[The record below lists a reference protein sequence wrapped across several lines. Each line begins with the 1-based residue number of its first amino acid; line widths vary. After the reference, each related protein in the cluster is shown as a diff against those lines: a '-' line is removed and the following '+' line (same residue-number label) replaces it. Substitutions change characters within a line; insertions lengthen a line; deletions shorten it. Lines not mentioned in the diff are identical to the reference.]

1 MESRGKSIV
10 LAILLGGTRSN
21 DLAAGATSERMGAKE
36 FTMLLINQH
45 AADMCDVVR
54 AEQEDLRVSLHRLPC
69 GAEVFDFGV
78 ASLGGIVAGEWLAEI
93 CMAGKADIHVL
104 SGERAI
110 WPGPWVQVTSDDPV
124 VACMASQYA
133 GWPVKVGEYFAMG
146 SGPMRT
152 KRGREPVLQT
162 LGFKDTSSSAVG
174 VLEAD
179 QLPSD
184 DVAKAIAEEC
194 GVAPEHL
201 RLLVAPTR
209 SLAGVVQV
217 VARSVETALHKLFEL
232 GFPLTAVKSAH
243 GIAPLPPPAK
253 DFVKGIGRTND
264 AILYGGLVTLY
275 VDIEDEKIKEV
286 GSRVPSQSSRDFGAP
301 FAEIFKKYNFDFY
314 QVDAGLFS
322 PAEVCF
328 SNLRTGHSFRYG
340 GPRADLIA
348 KSFT

>member
-1 MESRGKSIV
+1 M
-10 LAILLGGTRSN
+10 
-21 DLAAGATSERMGAKE
+21 
-36 FTMLLINQH
+36 FLINQT
-45 AADMCDVVR
+45 AASMCDVVR
-54 AEQEDLRVSLHRLPC
+54 TELEDLRVAVHTLPC

-78 ASLGGIVAGEWLAEI
+78 KQLGGLVAGEWLAEI
-93 CMAGKADIHVL
+93 CLAGKADVNVL
-104 SGERAI
+104 SGDRNI
-110 WPGPWVQVTSDDPV
+110 WAGPWVQVTSDEPV
-124 VACMASQYA
+124 IACMAAQYA

-146 SGPMRT
+146 SGPMRS
-152 KRGREPVLQT
+152 KRGREHVLQS
-162 LGFKDTSSSAVG
+162 LAIQDSSPFAVG

-179 QLPSD
+179 VLPTNE
-184 DVAKAIAEEC
+184 VAEAIAKEC
-194 GVAPEHL
+194 QVEPQHL

-232 GFPLTAVKSAH
+232 GFPLQAVKSAH

-275 VDIEDEKIKEV
+275 VDADDALIKEI
-286 GSRVPSQSSRDFGAP
+286 GPKVPSQSSRDFGSP

-322 PAEVCF
+322 PAEIVF
-328 SNLRTGHSFRYG
+328 SNLQSGHTYRYG
-340 GPRADLIA
+340 APRPDLIA

>member
-1 MESRGKSIV
+1 MEFV
-10 LAILLGGTRSN
+10 MFLLN
-21 DLAAGATSERMGAKE
+21 QQAAA
-36 FTMLLINQH
+36 
-45 AADMCDVVR
+45 MCDVVR
-54 AEQEDLRVSLHRLPC
+54 TEMTDLRVATHTLAC

-78 ASLGGIVAGEWLAEI
+78 RQLGGLLAGEWLAEI
-93 CMAGKADIHVL
+93 CLAGRADVNVL
-104 SGERAI
+104 PGDRNI

-124 VACMASQYA
+124 VACMAAQYA
-133 GWPVKVGEYFAMG
+133 GWPVKVGDYFAMG
-146 SGPMRT
+146 SGPMRA
-152 KRGREPVLQT
+152 KRGKEHVLQT
-162 LGFKDTSSSAVG
+162 LSVVDSSEFAVG

-184 DVAKAIAEEC
+184 EVAISVAAEC
-194 GVAPEHL
+194 GVDPHQL

-217 VARSVETALHKLFEL
+217 VARSIETSLHKLFEL
-232 GFPLTAVKSAH
+232 GFPLDAVKSAH

-275 VDIEDEKIKEV
+275 VDIEDDKIKEL
-286 GSRVPSQSSRDFGAP
+286 GPRVPSQSSRDFGAP

-322 PAEVCF
+322 PAEIVF
-328 SNLRTGHSFRYG
+328 SNLRSGHSYRYG
-340 GPRADLIA
+340 APRPDLIA